1 MKAKSMLYLEP
12 EELQALKTE
21 AKAEGISV
29 NEMVRR
35 LIRHYLERRQILPP
49 VPREAYLKIVALGS
63 SGLKDISEN
72 HDKYL
77 ADALRREHSG

>member
-21 AKAEGISV
+21 AKAKGMSV
-29 NEMVRR
+29 NKIVRG
-35 LIRHYLERRQILPP
+35 LIRNYLDRQQILPP

-72 HDKYL
+72 HDRYL

>member
-21 AKAEGISV
+21 AKAKGMSV

-35 LIRHYLERRQILPP
+35 LIRDYLERRQILPP

-63 SGLKDISEN
+63 SGVKDISEN